1 MADFLQGLPYAF
13 PELPPLSYCQV
24 SWTLLCQR
32 FGTTKGFFFQ
42 LYVQNLLD
50 VCNLISVY

>member
-24 SWTLLCQR
+24 SWTLFCQR
-32 FGTTKGFFFQ
+32 FGTTKGGFFSTIFTEFIG
-42 LYVQNLLD
+42 
-50 VCNLISVY
+50 CF

>member
-1 MADFLQGLPYAF
+1 MADFLQGLPDAF